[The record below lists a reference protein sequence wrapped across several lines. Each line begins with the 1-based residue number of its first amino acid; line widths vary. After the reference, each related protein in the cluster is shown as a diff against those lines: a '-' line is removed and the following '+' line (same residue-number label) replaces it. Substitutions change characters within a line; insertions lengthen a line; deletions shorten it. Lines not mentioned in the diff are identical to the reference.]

1 MTLVKE
7 IQQWYLGFADNILN
21 YYINKNILL
30 KWISCCLIFYLF
42 FASLLL
48 AVSLVKYKLGES
60 EFHLDQILYP
70 ELPKQA
76 VCST

>member
-42 FASLLL
+42 ISCLIAF
-48 AVSLVKYKLGES
+48 VSILGWVKTGEKWIS
-60 EFHLDQILYP
+60 PGPNTVPWI
-70 ELPKQA
+70 
-76 VCST
+76 T

>member
-30 KWISCCLIFYLF
+30 
-42 FASLLL
+42 
-48 AVSLVKYKLGES
+48 
-60 EFHLDQILYP
+60 HLDQILYP